1 MPRTY
6 ACPAVHHNTTPPS
19 PFAPHLFPNAVI
31 AFLSLSLSLPLSLSL
46 LVTLKRQ
53 VLERDERDEKY
64 VALYH
69 RWSHATLRS
78 GVQLRTV
85 GMVASSPS
93 LARSSRATAGLVG
106 AAFAPRA

>member
-31 AFLSLSLSLPLSLSL
+31 AFLSLSLSL